1 MIIIRYHHPVTPII
15 LVQWDSNF
23 QPQIS
28 ISFTRRRNLS
38 HSLILIGSH
47 TFKMWQ
53 GDVNS

>member
-47 TFKMWQ
+47 TFKM
-53 GDVNS
+53 